1 MTYLEKQNLAII
13 AGDLGVRKIVFKNG
27 GKVLSACGATKVG
40 IFLVNKYGET
50 VLKAKQM
57 SEFGYGETITWTRV
71 CRDDRDDK
79 CLKPYRNF
87 RRHNSPKFDD
97 TFTVQI
103 KTVAGQFFCPV
114 QAHIELD
121 DGYTYIT
128 RFTNGD
134 NGWYSQTTNNI
145 DHPVQVLWTPK
156 GNLHLSLCTVT
167 NCRIAGLGECYYNLI
182 LILFAKA

>member
-1 MTYLEKQNLAII
+1 M
-13 AGDLGVRKIVFKNG
+13 LGG
-27 GKVLSACGATKVG
+27 CGASRVG
-40 IFLVNKYGET
+40 IFLVNKDGET
-50 VLKAKQM
+50 VLKAKHA
-57 SEFGYGETITWTRV
+57 SDFRYGETITYTRV
-71 CRDDRDDK
+71 CRDDLDDK

-114 QAHIELD
+114 QALIELD

-134 NGWYSQTTNNI
+134 NGWYSQSTNNI
-145 DHPVQVLWTPK
+145 DHPVQVLWTPTK
-156 GNLHLSLCTVT
+156 
-167 NCRIAGLGECYYNLI
+167 
-182 LILFAKA
+182 F